1 MQFKLLLESKKEL
14 LDNTYEQYLDMSNY
28 KQMVYDDYQKNHL
41 YFRNRQIIEGMRNAI
56 SHGNV
61 TIEDITTDNIINK
74 TKIKFSDIYE
84 GNLEFELATD
94 LYSLEN
100 LFEGKNILAN
110 DVFIKF
116 KKLENKYSK
125 KLDN

>member
-1 MQFKLLLESKKEL
+1 MKKIVLSLLIFMAVILLTGCSSK
-14 LDNTYEQYLDMSNY
+14 N
-28 KQMVYDDYQKNHL
+28 V
-41 YFRNRQIIEGMRNAI
+41 EG
-56 SHGNV
+56 SL
-61 TIEDITTDNIINK
+61 EDITTDNIINK

-84 GNLEFELATD
+84 GNLEFELETD
-94 LYSLEN
+94 LYSLES
-100 LFEGKNILAN
+100 LFEEKNIMAN